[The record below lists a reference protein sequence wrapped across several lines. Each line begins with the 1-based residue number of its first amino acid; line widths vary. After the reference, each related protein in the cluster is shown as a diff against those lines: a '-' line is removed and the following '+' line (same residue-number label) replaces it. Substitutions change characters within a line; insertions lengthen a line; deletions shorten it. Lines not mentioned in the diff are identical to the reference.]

1 MQIENLTD
9 LINKTNIRA
18 YVNTTDIVK
27 GKAYDKE
34 KITFKDSKET
44 KGTYSTLKVFN
55 FEVDSETKPT
65 YYDVSI
71 VIENNKEIVKTI
83 CDCKEYRNFQSCKHI
98 GAVFVNYY
106 ETLFKG
112 SIINVHKITE
122 DILNKFMP
130 DEDTL
135 IKKELQVE
143 LIINVTEKES
153 YYYYYG
159 RTYTDFNIKIMIG
172 EDKLYTLGNHATA
185 FKVAY
190 ENQEGEVYFGKN
202 FTYIPEKYYLSNNSK
217 TIIESYLDVCE
228 GSYNR
233 NIFAKDFKTFLNKI
247 KNTNFIINNYKIDG
261 IKEGFPISSNL
272 IKNNESYE
280 LDFDLEN
287 IEVLIKNDYEYI
299 LYKGNLY
306 HLRKLEQELI
316 DDLMENK
323 LDKLIIS
330 KEKVDAFTKGLLKI
344 VRKNLKIDA
353 SVTDI
358 TLPKEIST
366 KLYFDL
372 RSSYILVDALFKYD
386 EKEVNYFDKSNT
398 ILRDIDY
405 ETKVINDILKYGF
418 EIDNNKII
426 LKDIEKEVE
435 FLENGLENL
444 ATKYEIFTTEKFK
457 GINIKKKTSVTSMF
471 GIGQDNILSY
481 TFSLGDINSNELV
494 NIFEEIKNKK
504 KYYRLKNGDIL
515 NLEDESLKELSD
527 LKDDLEL
534 SDAEIIAGHGAILK
548 YRAIYLDSLKNTKY
562 NIIKTDNLFDNFI
575 DKFYKFKDINLTLP
589 KDELKILRDYQVT
602 GVKWLYTLAKT
613 GFGGILADEMGLG
626 KTIQVIYYIKQM
638 LKDNE
643 NNKFL
648 IVVPTSLAYNWD
660 HEFDSFGSNIKRKI
674 CVGNKDKRT
683 KILSD
688 LNDTNVIITTYGL
701 LREDEELYN
710 NLNFNTMVIDEAQN
724 IKNNMAGITKVV
736 KKVNAETKF
745 ALTGT
750 PLENS
755 ILELWSIFD
764 FIMPGYLAS
773 LTKFQSK
780 YKIKDFDEDS
790 EILIKGLSKQI
801 NPFILRRKKQDVV
814 KELPDKLIND
824 IYIELK
830 DEQKKLYVAE
840 LERVKEEMEKII
852 ETEGMNKAR
861 FLILQLLT
869 KLRQICI
876 DPSIVYDN
884 YKDGSNKLEQL
895 ESIVNE
901 YIKNNHKILIF
912 SSFKTALNIV
922 KEKLNK
928 AKIKTY
934 MIDGSV
940 PAKDRI
946 EMVDNFNNNDDVK
959 VFLIMLKSGGTG
971 LNLATADV
979 VIHLDL
985 WWNPQAENQATDRAH
1000 RIGQKNTVEVIHLI
1014 TKGTIEEKILE
1025 LQNKKRIL
1033 SDKLI
1038 DGEIRDKNIL
1048 SELTKEDIKN
1058 LLSYEIKIKKRML
1071 I

>member
-71 VIENNKEIVKTI
+71 VIEDNKEIVKTI

-534 SDAEIIAGHGAILK
+534 SDTEIIAGHGAILK

-683 KILSD
+683 KMLRN

-1058 LLSYEIKIKKRML
+1058 LLSYENKD
-1071 I
+1071 

>member
-27 GKAYDKE
+27 GKVYDKE

-71 VIENNKEIVKTI
+71 VIEDNKEIVKTI

-130 DEDTL
+130 DENTL

-435 FLENGLENL
+435 FIENGLENL

-534 SDAEIIAGHGAILK
+534 SDTEIIAGHGAILK

-589 KDELKILRDYQVT
+589 KDELKILRDYQLT

-648 IVVPTSLAYNWD
+648 IVVPTSLSYNWD

-1058 LLSYEIKIKKRML
+1058 LLSYENKD
-1071 I
+1071 

>member
-202 FTYIPEKYYLSNNSK
+202 FTYIPEKYYLSSNSK

-247 KNTNFIINNYKIDG
+247 KNTNFIINNYKIEG

-287 IEVLIKNDYEYI
+287 IEALIKNDYEYI

-534 SDAEIIAGHGAILK
+534 SDTEIIAGHGAILK

-589 KDELKILRDYQVT
+589 KDELKILRDYQLT

-648 IVVPTSLAYNWD
+648 IVVPTSLSYNWD

-1058 LLSYEIKIKKRML
+1058 LLSYENKD
-1071 I
+1071 

>member
-71 VIENNKEIVKTI
+71 VIEDNKEIVKTI

-130 DEDTL
+130 DENTL

-202 FTYIPEKYYLSNNSK
+202 FTYIPEKYYLSSNSK

-247 KNTNFIINNYKIDG
+247 KNTNFIINNYKIEG

-323 LDKLIIS
+323 LDKLIIP
-330 KEKVDAFTKGLLKI
+330 KEKVDTFTKGLLKI
-344 VRKNLKIDA
+344 IRKNLKIDA
-353 SVTDI
+353 SVNDI

-534 SDAEIIAGHGAILK
+534 SEAEIIAGHGAILK

-575 DKFYKFKDINLTLP
+575 DKFYKFKDINLTLS

-683 KILSD
+683 KILRN

-946 EMVDNFNNNDDVK
+946 EMVDNFNNNDGVK

-1058 LLSYEIKIKKRML
+1058 LLSYENRD
-1071 I
+1071 

>member
-27 GKAYDKE
+27 GKSYDKE

-202 FTYIPEKYYLSNNSK
+202 FTYIPEKYYLSSNSK

-247 KNTNFIINNYKIDG
+247 KNTNFIINNYKIEG

-426 LKDIEKEVE
+426 LKNIEKEVE

-575 DKFYKFKDINLTLP
+575 DKFYKFKDINLTLT

-648 IVVPTSLAYNWD
+648 IVVPTSLSYNWD

-683 KILSD
+683 KILRN

-1058 LLSYEIKIKKRML
+1058 LLSYENKD
-1071 I
+1071 

>member
-27 GKAYDKE
+27 GKTYDKE

-71 VIENNKEIVKTI
+71 VIEDNKEIVKTI

-202 FTYIPEKYYLSNNSK
+202 FTYIPEKYYLSSNSK

-247 KNTNFIINNYKIDG
+247 KNTNFIINNYKIEG

-683 KILSD
+683 KILRN

-1058 LLSYEIKIKKRML
+1058 LLSYENKD
-1071 I
+1071 

>member
-27 GKAYDKE
+27 GKSYDKE

-71 VIENNKEIVKTI
+71 VIEDNKEIVKTI

-143 LIINVTEKES
+143 LIINVTEKEC

-202 FTYIPEKYYLSNNSK
+202 FTYIPEKYYLSSNSK

-247 KNTNFIINNYKIDG
+247 KNTNFIINNYKIEG

-426 LKDIEKEVE
+426 LKNIEKEVE

-589 KDELKILRDYQVT
+589 KDELKILRDYQLT

-683 KILSD
+683 KILRN

-1058 LLSYEIKIKKRML
+1058 LLSYENKD
-1071 I
+1071 

>member
-27 GKAYDKE
+27 GKSYDKE

-71 VIENNKEIVKTI
+71 VIEDNKEIVKTI

-98 GAVFVNYY
+98 RAVFVNYY

-143 LIINVTEKES
+143 LIINVTEKEC

-202 FTYIPEKYYLSNNSK
+202 FTYIPEKYYLSSNSK

-247 KNTNFIINNYKIDG
+247 KNTNFIINNYKIEG

-372 RSSYILVDALFKYD
+372 RSSYILVDALFNYD

-589 KDELKILRDYQVT
+589 KDELKILRDYQLT

-674 CVGNKDKRT
+674 CVGNKDKRA
-683 KILSD
+683 KILRN

-1058 LLSYEIKIKKRML
+1058 LLSYENKD
-1071 I
+1071 

>member
-27 GKAYDKE
+27 GKTYDKE

-71 VIENNKEIVKTI
+71 VIEDNKEIVKTI

-202 FTYIPEKYYLSNNSK
+202 FTYIPEKYYLSSNSK

-247 KNTNFIINNYKIDG
+247 KNTNFIINNYKIEG

-589 KDELKILRDYQVT
+589 KDELKTLRDYQVT

-674 CVGNKDKRT
+674 CVGNKDKRI
-683 KILSD
+683 KMLRN

-736 KKVNAETKF
+736 KKINAETKF

-780 YKIKDFDEDS
+780 YKIKDFDENS

-940 PAKDRI
+940 QAKDRI

-1048 SELTKEDIKN
+1048 SELTKEDIKK
-1058 LLSYEIKIKKRML
+1058 LLSYENKD
-1071 I
+1071 

>member
-71 VIENNKEIVKTI
+71 VIEDNKEIVKTI

-130 DEDTL
+130 DENTL

-202 FTYIPEKYYLSNNSK
+202 FTYIPEKYYLSSNSK

-247 KNTNFIINNYKIDG
+247 KNTNFIINNYKIEG

-683 KILSD
+683 KILRN

-946 EMVDNFNNNDDVK
+946 EMVDNFNNNDGVK

-1058 LLSYEIKIKKRML
+1058 LLSYENKD
-1071 I
+1071 

>member
-27 GKAYDKE
+27 GKSYDKE

-202 FTYIPEKYYLSNNSK
+202 FTYIPEKYYLSSNSK

-247 KNTNFIINNYKIDG
+247 KNTNFIINNYKIEG

-534 SDAEIIAGHGAILK
+534 SDTEIIAGHGAILK

-683 KILSD
+683 KMLRN

-840 LERVKEEMEKII
+840 LERVKEAMEKII

-861 FLILQLLT
+861 FLILQLIT

-1058 LLSYEIKIKKRML
+1058 LLSYENKD
-1071 I
+1071 

>member
-589 KDELKILRDYQVT
+589 KDELKTLRDYQVT

-683 KILSD
+683 KMLSD

-895 ESIVNE
+895 ENIVNE

-1058 LLSYEIKIKKRML
+1058 LLSYENKD
-1071 I
+1071 

>member
-71 VIENNKEIVKTI
+71 VIEDNKEIVKTI

-130 DEDTL
+130 DENTL

-202 FTYIPEKYYLSNNSK
+202 FTYIPEKYYLSSNSK

-247 KNTNFIINNYKIDG
+247 KNTNFIINNYKIEG

-426 LKDIEKEVE
+426 LKNIEKEVE

-683 KILSD
+683 KMLRN

-959 VFLIMLKSGGTG
+959 VFLITLKSGGTG

-1058 LLSYEIKIKKRML
+1058 LLSYENKD
-1071 I
+1071 

>member
-71 VIENNKEIVKTI
+71 VIEDNKEIVKTI

-202 FTYIPEKYYLSNNSK
+202 FTYIPEKYYLSSNSK

-247 KNTNFIINNYKIDG
+247 KNTNFIINNYKIEG

-534 SDAEIIAGHGAILK
+534 SDTEIIAGHGAILK

-589 KDELKILRDYQVT
+589 KDELKILRDYQLT

-683 KILSD
+683 KILRN

-1058 LLSYEIKIKKRML
+1058 LLSYENKD
-1071 I
+1071 

>member
-130 DEDTL
+130 DENTL

-247 KNTNFIINNYKIDG
+247 KNTNFIINNYKIEG

-683 KILSD
+683 KMLRN

-1058 LLSYEIKIKKRML
+1058 LLSYENKD
-1071 I
+1071 

>member
-27 GKAYDKE
+27 GKTYDKE

-71 VIENNKEIVKTI
+71 VIEDNKEIVKTI

-202 FTYIPEKYYLSNNSK
+202 FTYIPEKYYLSSNSK

-247 KNTNFIINNYKIDG
+247 KNTNFIINNYKIEG

-287 IEVLIKNDYEYI
+287 IEALIKNDYEYI

-457 GINIKKKTSVTSMF
+457 GINIRKKTSVTSMF

-589 KDELKILRDYQVT
+589 KDELKILRDYQLT

-648 IVVPTSLAYNWD
+648 IVVPTSLTYNWD

-1058 LLSYEIKIKKRML
+1058 LLSYENKD
-1071 I
+1071 

>member
-27 GKAYDKE
+27 GKSYDKE

-71 VIENNKEIVKTI
+71 VIEDNKEIVKTI
-83 CDCKEYRNFQSCKHI
+83 CDCKEYRNFQSCKHM

-247 KNTNFIINNYKIDG
+247 KNTNFIINNYKIEG

-575 DKFYKFKDINLTLP
+575 DKFYKFKNINLTLT

-736 KKVNAETKF
+736 KKINAETKF

-1058 LLSYEIKIKKRML
+1058 LLSYENKD
-1071 I
+1071 

>member
-27 GKAYDKE
+27 GKTYDKE

-71 VIENNKEIVKTI
+71 VIEDNKEIVKTI

-247 KNTNFIINNYKIDG
+247 KNTNFIINNYKIEG

-280 LDFDLEN
+280 LNFDLEN

-353 SVTDI
+353 SVNDI

-575 DKFYKFKDINLTLP
+575 DKFYKFKDINLTLA

-683 KILSD
+683 KILRN

-736 KKVNAETKF
+736 KKINAETKF

-840 LERVKEEMEKII
+840 LERVKEEMENII

-946 EMVDNFNNNDDVK
+946 EMVDNFNNNDGVK

-1058 LLSYEIKIKKRML
+1058 LLSYENKD
-1071 I
+1071 

>member
-71 VIENNKEIVKTI
+71 VIEDNKEIVKTI

-130 DEDTL
+130 DENTL

-202 FTYIPEKYYLSNNSK
+202 FTYIPEKYYLSSNSK

-316 DDLMENK
+316 NDLIENK

-589 KDELKILRDYQVT
+589 KDELKILRDYQLT

-736 KKVNAETKF
+736 KKINAETKF

-1058 LLSYEIKIKKRML
+1058 LLSYENKD
-1071 I
+1071 

>member
-202 FTYIPEKYYLSNNSK
+202 FTYIPEKYYLSSNSK

-247 KNTNFIINNYKIDG
+247 KNTNFIINNYKIEG

-426 LKDIEKEVE
+426 LKNIEKEVE

-575 DKFYKFKDINLTLP
+575 DKFYKFKDINLTLT

-648 IVVPTSLAYNWD
+648 IVVPTSLSYNWD

-1058 LLSYEIKIKKRML
+1058 LLSYENRD
-1071 I
+1071 

>member
-27 GKAYDKE
+27 GKTYDKE

-71 VIENNKEIVKTI
+71 VIEDNKEIVKTI

-130 DEDTL
+130 DEDIL

-202 FTYIPEKYYLSNNSK
+202 FTYIPEKYYLSSNSK

-247 KNTNFIINNYKIDG
+247 KNTNFIINNYKIEG

-683 KILSD
+683 KILRN

-736 KKVNAETKF
+736 KKINAENKF

-861 FLILQLLT
+861 FLILKLLT

-1058 LLSYEIKIKKRML
+1058 LLSYENKD
-1071 I
+1071 

>member
-71 VIENNKEIVKTI
+71 VIEDNKEIVKTI

-130 DEDTL
+130 DENTL

-202 FTYIPEKYYLSNNSK
+202 FTYIPEKYYLSSNSK

-247 KNTNFIINNYKIDG
+247 KNTNFIINNYKIEG

-287 IEVLIKNDYEYI
+287 IEALIKNDYEYI

-575 DKFYKFKDINLTLP
+575 DKFYKFKDINLTLT

-648 IVVPTSLAYNWD
+648 IVVPTSLSYNWD

-946 EMVDNFNNNDDVK
+946 EMVDNFNNNDGVK

-1058 LLSYEIKIKKRML
+1058 LLSYENKD
-1071 I
+1071 

>member
-27 GKAYDKE
+27 GKSYDKE

-71 VIENNKEIVKTI
+71 VIEDNKEIVKTI

-202 FTYIPEKYYLSNNSK
+202 FTYIPEKYYLSSNSK

-247 KNTNFIINNYKIDG
+247 KNTNFIINNYKIEG

-426 LKDIEKEVE
+426 LKNIEKEVE

-494 NIFEEIKNKK
+494 NIFEEIKNN
-504 KYYRLKNGDIL
+504 YRLKNGDIL

-589 KDELKILRDYQVT
+589 KDELKTLRDYQVT

-773 LTKFQSK
+773 LTKFQGK

-1058 LLSYEIKIKKRML
+1058 LLSYENKD
-1071 I
+1071 

>member
-27 GKAYDKE
+27 GKSYDKE

-83 CDCKEYRNFQSCKHI
+83 CDCKEYRNFQSCKHM

-202 FTYIPEKYYLSNNSK
+202 FTYIPEKYYLSSNSK

-247 KNTNFIINNYKIDG
+247 KNTNFIINNYKIEG

-287 IEVLIKNDYEYI
+287 IEALIKNDYEYI

-418 EIDNNKII
+418 EINNNKII

-736 KKVNAETKF
+736 KKINAETKF

-934 MIDGSV
+934 MIDGNV

-1048 SELTKEDIKN
+1048 SELTKEDIQN
-1058 LLSYEIKIKKRML
+1058 LLSYENKD
-1071 I
+1071 

>member
-27 GKAYDKE
+27 GKTYDKE

-71 VIENNKEIVKTI
+71 VIEDNKEIVKTI

-130 DEDTL
+130 DENTL

-202 FTYIPEKYYLSNNSK
+202 FTYIPEKYYLSSNSK

-247 KNTNFIINNYKIDG
+247 KNTNFIINNYKIEG

-575 DKFYKFKDINLTLP
+575 DKFYKFKDINLTLT

-683 KILSD
+683 KMLRN

-840 LERVKEEMEKII
+840 LERVKEAMEKII

-861 FLILQLLT
+861 FLILQLIT

-1058 LLSYEIKIKKRML
+1058 LLSYENKD
-1071 I
+1071 

>member
-130 DEDTL
+130 DENTL

-202 FTYIPEKYYLSNNSK
+202 FTYIPEKYYLSSNSK

-247 KNTNFIINNYKIDG
+247 KNTNFIINNYKIEG

-372 RSSYILVDALFKYD
+372 RSSYILVDALFNYD

-515 NLEDESLKELSD
+515 NLEDESFKELSD

-575 DKFYKFKDINLTLP
+575 DKFYKFKNINLTLT

-683 KILSD
+683 KILRN

-946 EMVDNFNNNDDVK
+946 EMVDNFNNNDGVK

-1058 LLSYEIKIKKRML
+1058 LLSYENKD
-1071 I
+1071 

>member
-71 VIENNKEIVKTI
+71 VIEDNKEIVKTI

-202 FTYIPEKYYLSNNSK
+202 FTYIPEKYYLSSNSK

-247 KNTNFIINNYKIDG
+247 KNTNFIINNYKIEG

-287 IEVLIKNDYEYI
+287 IEALIKNDYEYI

-418 EIDNNKII
+418 EINNNKII

-575 DKFYKFKDINLTLP
+575 DKFYKFKDINLTLS

-736 KKVNAETKF
+736 KKINAETKF

-934 MIDGSV
+934 MIDGNV

-1058 LLSYEIKIKKRML
+1058 LLSYENKD
-1071 I
+1071 

>member
-202 FTYIPEKYYLSNNSK
+202 FTYIPEKYYLSSNSK

-247 KNTNFIINNYKIDG
+247 KNTNFIINNYKIEG

-323 LDKLIIS
+323 LDKLIIP

-683 KILSD
+683 KILRN

-1058 LLSYEIKIKKRML
+1058 LLSYENKD
-1071 I
+1071 

>member
-71 VIENNKEIVKTI
+71 VIEDNKEIVKTI

-130 DEDTL
+130 DENTL

-202 FTYIPEKYYLSNNSK
+202 FTYIPEKYYLSSNSK

-247 KNTNFIINNYKIDG
+247 KNTNFIINNYKIEG

-589 KDELKILRDYQVT
+589 KDELKTLRDYQVT

-683 KILSD
+683 KILRN

-736 KKVNAETKF
+736 KKINAETKF

-1025 LQNKKRIL
+1025 LQNKKKIL

-1058 LLSYEIKIKKRML
+1058 LLSYENKD
-1071 I
+1071 

>member
-202 FTYIPEKYYLSNNSK
+202 FTYIPEKYYLSSNSK

-247 KNTNFIINNYKIDG
+247 KNTNFIINNYKIEG

-330 KEKVDAFTKGLLKI
+330 KEKIDAFTKGLLKI

-589 KDELKILRDYQVT
+589 KDELKILRDYQLT
-602 GVKWLYTLAKT
+602 GVKWLYTLVKT

-683 KILSD
+683 KILRN

-736 KKVNAETKF
+736 KKINAETKF

-1058 LLSYEIKIKKRML
+1058 LLSYENKD
-1071 I
+1071 

>member
-130 DEDTL
+130 DENTL

-202 FTYIPEKYYLSNNSK
+202 FTYIPEKYYLSSNSK

-247 KNTNFIINNYKIDG
+247 KNTNFIINNYKIEG
-261 IKEGFPISSNL
+261 IKERFPISSNL

-372 RSSYILVDALFKYD
+372 RSSYILVDALFNYD

-683 KILSD
+683 KILRN

-1058 LLSYEIKIKKRML
+1058 LLSYENKD
-1071 I
+1071 

>member
-27 GKAYDKE
+27 GKSYDKE

-71 VIENNKEIVKTI
+71 VIEDNKEIVKTI

-130 DEDTL
+130 DENTL

-247 KNTNFIINNYKIDG
+247 KNTNFIINNYKIEG

-372 RSSYILVDALFKYD
+372 RSSYILVDALFNYD

-648 IVVPTSLAYNWD
+648 IVVPTSLSYNWD

-830 DEQKKLYVAE
+830 DEQKKLYVSE
-840 LERVKEEMEKII
+840 LEIVKDEIEKII
-852 ETEGMNKAR
+852 ETEGMYKAR

-869 KLRQICI
+869 QLRQICI

-1058 LLSYEIKIKKRML
+1058 LLSYENKD
-1071 I
+1071 

>member
-71 VIENNKEIVKTI
+71 VIEDNKEIVKTI

-130 DEDTL
+130 DENTL

-202 FTYIPEKYYLSNNSK
+202 FTYIPEKYYLSSNSK

-247 KNTNFIINNYKIDG
+247 KNTNFIINNYKIEG

-575 DKFYKFKDINLTLP
+575 DKFYKFKDINLTLT
-589 KDELKILRDYQVT
+589 KDELKILRDYQLT

-683 KILSD
+683 KILRN

-946 EMVDNFNNNDDVK
+946 EMVDNFNNNDGVK

-1058 LLSYEIKIKKRML
+1058 LLSYENKD
-1071 I
+1071 